1 MTGND
6 GALGRLLDQV
16 GAGTDCLVEGTPAA
30 SRSLFARAAAAAA
43 ERAEIVSVVS
53 PLGELGLSALIAQVS
68 GRPDFDEQ
76 DDAVLELGFKR
87 LTASDRP
94 TVLMLWAPQGIAMPT
109 LRYLQYVRRSAPG
122 LVIVAFRSPALD
134 AALEQPGA
142 AALRARL
149 RAAPAIVADE
159 ETAPPPPLAD
169 SPPLA
174 AVAGPIPL
182 SVPVRRRAWLLPWG
196 AAVVSVAA
204 ASVIVV
210 QLSRVPDLEASV
222 SVPVPVPVSVPVTMP
237 VSTAATAPVPAAT
250 QTTTLIPP
258 VPAAVE
264 MPLTVQPQ
272 PVPPITFPSPP
283 PVPAPAAAPPLPP
296 LARPERVLH
305 ARRVEPKPRAV
316 LRAGRPGADWR
327 ADELT
332 QYTWE
337 NRTPPWQHRLPRWA
351 DEPGPGGYVVDRYG
365 TPYYPFTR

>member
-16 GAGTDCLVEGTPAA
+16 RAGTDCLVEGMPGA
-30 SRSLFARAAAAAA
+30 SRGLFARAAAAAA
-43 ERAEIVSVVS
+43 GWAEIISVVS
-53 PLGELGLSALIAQVS
+53 PSGELGLSALIAQVS
-68 GRPDFDEQ
+68 GQPDFDEQ

-122 LVIVAFRSPALD
+122 LVIVAFGSPALD

-159 ETAPPPPLAD
+159 ETAPPPLAEI
-169 SPPLA
+169 PPLA

-182 SVPVRRRAWLLPWG
+182 SIPVRRRAWLLPWG

-210 QLSRVPDLEASV
+210 QLSRVPDLDAPVSV
-222 SVPVPVPVSVPVTMP
+222 PVSAPVPVPVPVS
-237 VSTAATAPVPAAT
+237 TAATTPAPAAT
-250 QTTTLIPP
+250 QTTTVIPSA
-258 VPAAVE
+258 PAAVE

-272 PVPPITFPSPP
+272 AVPPVTFPTPAA
-283 PVPAPAAAPPLPP
+283 VPAPAAAPPLPP
-296 LARPERVLH
+296 LAKPERVLH
-305 ARRVEPKPRAV
+305 ARRAEPKPRA
-316 LRAGRPGADWR
+316 LSRAGRRGADWR

-337 NRTPPWQHRLPRWA
+337 NRIPPWHRLPRWA

-365 TPYYPFTR
+365 TPYYPFSR

>member
-16 GAGTDCLVEGTPAA
+16 GAGTDCVVEGTPAA
-30 SRSLFARAAAAAA
+30 SRGLFARAAAAAA
-43 ERAEIVSVVS
+43 DRAEIISVVS

-87 LTASDRP
+87 LTAPDRQ

-122 LVIVAFRSPALD
+122 LVIVASRSPALD

-149 RAAPAIVADE
+149 QAAPAIVADE

-210 QLSRVPDLEASV
+210 QLSRVPDLDASV
-222 SVPVPVPVSVPVTMP
+222 VSAPVPAPVTMP
-237 VSTAATAPVPAAT
+237 VSTAATTPVPAT
-250 QTTTLIPP
+250 QTTTVIPP
-258 VPAAVE
+258 APAAVE
-264 MPLTVQPQ
+264 LPLAVQPQ
-272 PVPPITFPSPP
+272 AVPPITFPLPT

-296 LARPERVLH
+296 LAKPERVLH
-305 ARRVEPKPRAV
+305 ARRVEPKPRP
-316 LRAGRPGADWR
+316 LSRANRPGADWR

-337 NRTPPWQHRLPRWA
+337 NRIPPWHRLPRWA

>member
-30 SRSLFARAAAAAA
+30 SRGLFARAAAAAA
-43 ERAEIVSVVS
+43 ERAEIISVVS

-87 LTASDRP
+87 LTAPDRP
-94 TVLMLWAPQGIAMPT
+94 TVLMLWAPQGVAMPT

-142 AALRARL
+142 VALRARL

-159 ETAPPPPLAD
+159 ETAPLPPLAD

-210 QLSRVPDLEASV
+210 QLSRVPDLDASV
-222 SVPVPVPVSVPVTMP
+222 SVPVSVPVSAPVTMP
-237 VSTAATAPVPAAT
+237 VSTAATAPVPATT
-250 QTTTLIPP
+250 QTTTVIPP
-258 VPAAVE
+258 APAEIE

-272 PVPPITFPSPP
+272 AVPPITFPSPA
-283 PVPAPAAAPPLPP
+283 PVSAPVVTPPLPP
-296 LARPERVLH
+296 LAKPERVLH
-305 ARRVEPKPRAV
+305 ARRIEPKPRG
-316 LRAGRPGADWR
+316 LSRAGRPGADWR

-337 NRTPPWQHRLPRWA
+337 NRTPPWHRLPRWA

>member
-6 GALGRLLDQV
+6 GALERLLDQV

-30 SRSLFARAAAAAA
+30 SRGLFARAAAAAA
-43 ERAEIVSVVS
+43 DRAEVISVVS

-87 LTASDRP
+87 LTAPDRS

-159 ETAPPPPLAD
+159 ETVPPPPLANN
-169 SPPLA
+169 PPLA

-210 QLSRVPDLEASV
+210 QLSRVPDLDA
-222 SVPVPVPVSVPVTMP
+222 PVSVPVSAP
-237 VSTAATAPVPAAT
+237 VPTVPTAATAPVPAPT
-250 QTTTLIPP
+250 QTTTVIPP
-258 VPAAVE
+258 TPAVVE
-264 MPLTVQPQ
+264 MPLSVQPQ
-272 PVPPITFPSPP
+272 AVPPITFPSPA
-283 PVPAPAAAPPLPP
+283 PVPAPAATPPLPP
-296 LARPERVLH
+296 LAKPERVLH
-305 ARRVEPKPRAV
+305 ARRVEPKPRV
-316 LRAGRPGADWR
+316 LSRAGRPGPDWR

-337 NRTPPWQHRLPRWA
+337 NRTPPWHRLPRWA
-351 DEPGPGGYVVDRYG
+351 DEPGPGSYVVDRYG